1 MLVKCT
7 RIVSLIHTQ
16 NYKIE
21 NQNSTQNEV
30 GTQNSCCVFAVCSE
44 FSTNDPAGNR
54 HLWSRERKRER
65 ERELSREREAE
76 VVRLFSSGE
85 RTKSIIRSAI
95 EPRLDRN
102 ANVTVV
108 L

>member
-1 MLVKCT
+1 MKL
-7 RIVSLIHTQ
+7 
-16 NYKIE
+16 
-21 NQNSTQNEV
+21 
-30 GTQNSCCVFAVCSE
+30 
-44 FSTNDPAGNR
+44 
-54 HLWSRERKRER
+54 ERKILAVYSLCVANSQPTIPRETAIYGAERERER